1 MTDNFDYKNPHNITT
16 GRLLYSDELPF
27 FDMISFCMFL
37 GTTPTQLQR
46 ILGNIDSMYSRF
58 YIDKDTGRV
67 TSKHAGL
74 RLREI
79 NAPLE
84 PLKTWQLRLLDVL
97 NLFPKHEANTAF
109 MEGCSVI
116 NAAKTATK
124 GDVLVHVDI
133 KDFFPSHTALYI
145 KRKLAALVFKTFR
158 MYLPEEVLVAITKLI
173 CYRMQ
178 LPQGSPCSP
187 MATIVL
193 NYDLDTR
200 IDAVAKKYNLEFK
213 RYADDMWFTG
223 VQSDDVI
230 QEFLYE
236 LQDAIHPFSLNY
248 KKTNI
253 MRTRAYPK
261 FNGVRIKFN
270 KSYVPSTQAA
280 KIINMVVAALGFT
293 KHKANIS
300 KNQVLIEGY
309 PTPQLALDDVRSLM
323 DSVAATIMAKYPNL
337 VFTCKPNWYY
347 IQSTKKCLG
356 LNIVGENV
364 VYPRKR
370 YNDLRLEA
378 MLMGRQ
384 RALFALYFA
393 IVAKHKANPRLLP
406 PIKTAPFVF
415 ASRGSVGHENFRN
428 LLTNPF
434 NRRVFMGKVAYLRSI
449 NPEKADKI
457 MAIEKASYQKCID
470 GYLLWYPTVNVDYYP
485 DVQWLSSLRDIP
497 NSEVCVDMFIDS
509 SISNEELSS
518 ILGEAGIGCWAL

>member
-1 MTDNFDYKNPHNITT
+1 MDNNFDYKNRNFITT
-16 GRLLYSDELPF
+16 GNLTYSDDFPF

-37 GTTPTQLQR
+37 GTTPTQLTR
-46 ILGNIDSMYSRF
+46 VISSIDDMYSRF

-79 NAPLE
+79 NAPRE
-84 PLKTWQLRLLDVL
+84 PLKTWQLRLLDIL
-97 NLFPKHEANTAF
+97 NIFPKHPANTAF
-109 MEGCSVI
+109 MEGCSVL

-145 KRKLAALVFKTFR
+145 KRKLNALISQTFGID
-158 MYLPEEVLVAITKLI
+158 LPNEVIVAMTKLL

-193 NYDLDTR
+193 NYDFDAR
-200 IDAVAKKYNLEFK
+200 IDTVAKKYNLNFK

-236 LQDAIHPFSLNY
+236 LQDAVHPFSLNY
-248 KKTNI
+248 KKTNV

-261 FNGVRIKFN
+261 FNGVRIKFIT
-270 KSYVPSTQAA
+270 SYVPSTQAA
-280 KIINMVVAALGFT
+280 KIIKLVVDAVGFT
-293 KHKANIS
+293 KHKATVS
-300 KNQVLIEGY
+300 KNQVLIEGL
-309 PTPQLALDDVRSLM
+309 PTPQLALEDVRSLM
-323 DSVAATIMAKYPNL
+323 DSISNTILAKYPKL
-337 VFTCKPNWYY
+337 VFSCKPNWYY

-393 IVAKHKANPRLLP
+393 VVKKHKTEPRLLP
-406 PIKTAPFVF
+406 PSITAPFVF
-415 ASRGSVGHENFRN
+415 ANKGSVGHAKFRN
-428 LLTNPF
+428 LLANPF

-457 MAIEKASYQKCID
+457 LAVEKASYQKCIA
-470 GYLLWYPTVNVDYYP
+470 GYLRWYPTVNIDHYP
-485 DVQWLSSLRDIP
+485 DIRWLEALQVIP
-497 NSEVCVDMFIDS
+497 DTEAWINIFIDNS
-509 SISNEELSS
+509 VSNEELSK
-518 ILGEAGIGCWAL
+518 ILGDAGIECWAL